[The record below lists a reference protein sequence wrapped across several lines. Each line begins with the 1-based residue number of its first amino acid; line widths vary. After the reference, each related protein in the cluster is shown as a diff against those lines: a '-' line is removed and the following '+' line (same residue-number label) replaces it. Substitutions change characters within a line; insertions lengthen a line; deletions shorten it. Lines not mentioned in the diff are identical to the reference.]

1 MWVAESVSASSTQ
14 LLLAIELLRVL
25 LHKIPSG
32 NFQIFFF
39 VHRKRATVIKT
50 KSQFVNLQLM
60 KKVRTVA
67 DRERETPLARGR
79 ALAGLVNCDGV
90 NQMIKSAPQ
99 IM

>member
-1 MWVAESVSASSTQ
+1 
-14 LLLAIELLRVL
+14 
-25 LHKIPSG
+25 
-32 NFQIFFF
+32 
-39 VHRKRATVIKT
+39 
-50 KSQFVNLQLM
+50 LM